1 MLPQGQAG
9 YTIEGYFKPDTQQT
23 DVIFE
28 QVQTGGGQH
37 LRAAMMTIDDGYG
50 GFNGWS
56 NDFHDNTPVR
66 IGDWNYWT
74 ITVDKNAGS
83 NQIKVYVNGIL
94 QSQGNTN
101 NGANNL
107 NVGTGSTNIGS
118 RLSGVAEFFD
128 GEIKT
133 IKVYNRVLSAAEV
146 KQNYWATV
154 DPYVVTDGLVLFL
167 DSDNLNSYDGNGTIW
182 RDISGNNY
190 DFNINANGFRTV
202 GGIKHMDAEGSY
214 GAPVRVNN
222 NSGYNMPT
230 YPNATAQVFST
241 ILNSGS

>member
-1 MLPQGQAG
+1 M
-9 YTIEGYFKPDTQQT
+9 D
-23 DVIFE
+23 
-28 QVQTGGGQH
+28 
-37 LRAAMMTIDDGYG
+37 
-50 GFNGWS
+50 
-56 NDFHDNTPVR
+56 
-66 IGDWNYWT
+66 
-74 ITVDKNAGS
+74 
-83 NQIKVYVNGIL
+83 
-94 QSQGNTN
+94 
-101 NGANNL
+101 
-107 NVGTGSTNIGS
+107 
-118 RLSGVAEFFD
+118 EFFD

-154 DPYVVTDGLVLFL
+154 NPYVVTDGLVLFL

-222 NSGYNMPT
+222 NGGYNMPT
-230 YPNATAQVFST
+230 YPNATAQVLFKLYVNNVNDHCS
-241 ILNSGS
+241 NSNRRK

>member
-1 MLPQGQAG
+1 
-9 YTIEGYFKPDTQQT
+9 
-23 DVIFE
+23 
-28 QVQTGGGQH
+28 
-37 LRAAMMTIDDGYG
+37 MMTISDGYG

-56 NDFHDNTPVR
+56 NDFHDNTPVK

-83 NQIKVYVNGIL
+83 NQVKVYVNGIL

-133 IKVYNRVLSAAEV
+133 IKVYNKVLSASEV

-154 DPYVVTDGLVLFL
+154 NVVTDGLEIML
-167 DSDNLNSYDGNGTIW
+167 DSDNLNSYDGNGTVW

-190 DFNINANGFRTV
+190 DFNINASGFRT
-202 GGIKHMDAEGSY
+202 
-214 GAPVRVNN
+214 
-222 NSGYNMPT
+222 
-230 YPNATAQVFST
+230 
-241 ILNSGS
+241 